1 MDDLYFGKVDIVIT
15 ARGQIIPSGQEKVI
29 KSLEKGIVDNLMN
42 YLQKKYKKVSINIT
56 PHIYTNR
63 LYGHIKVER

>member
-1 MDDLYFGKVDIVIT
+1 MNNNPMHILGHCYKTYNHQGNSFNIAIT
-15 ARGQIIPSGQEKVI
+15 
-29 KSLEKGIVDNLMN
+29 SLEKGIVDNLMN
-42 YLQKKYKKVSINIT
+42 YLQRKYKKVSINIT